1 MTGLDATEN
10 ATLCGLIAGFLHYLF
25 LATFGWMLGMVSNKI
40 SLVTIFGYICFKQ
53 KLTTEFDFC
62 KHI

>member
-40 SLVTIFGYICFKQ
+40 SLVKMFGSICFNI
-53 KLTTEFDFC
+53 LFEN
-62 KHI
+62 IL